1 MIIAVD
7 ERYKQKRNQTE
18 RQLRAVVEENTP
30 QEIKEPL
37 FPQDKPEAFTFCLN
51 KENMQRLNLWEWFRN
66 YAKEARVS
74 TAGIRGPQNILYP
87 WDTRFPINQV
97 GIALATLGKSL
108 VAKETAG
115 GKQIEKLAGCEV
127 RYNSQKYVELIA
139 RIQAAQ
145 GIRTY
150 VPNASGDENLISNS
164 VAFGATERDVSASGR
179 LPNASR
185 HYEELPIWMASFL
198 IFMLDLDG
206 GEHVTSSHS
215 VSTKNATKDLNNQG
229 SQYLPEESMRF
240 VNKIEEI
247 LKTAEAQGYSICF
260 SAVDDKHIDF
270 EQMAEL
276 HNGVKPYLEYL
287 KTGVATAANL
297 ALIREA
303 KPSIVV
309 DCVGGCMYRPMR
321 AIFERLHIA
330 DSVAWL
336 HIEPDPLYHN
346 IGKLDKNPKTGAA
359 EFYDLGCDFSI
370 LDVVKSVHYGDKLQE
385 QPIGTVIEATD
396 PDGDRLI
403 VCEIEAAARADALE
417 QLGVEFLKLDENRL
431 LTIYTP
437 NQAFL
442 MLMAFHT
449 KQLQAAGLW
458 ENHPRFM
465 IKTTPSALAW
475 DQWAAANDVAVL
487 NTPVGFKEIAAMLR
501 KVEVRLAADPDAPV
515 VVEDVQGQTVSLG
528 VQPRLIFA
536 GEESSGMI
544 TGPEELIRSQG
555 GRTALAM
562 REKSA
567 GEAMVLVT
575 ALAAHCKQE
584 GIALSD
590 YLADVFT
597 ANRITATFDA
607 REEITYYNESEPD
620 PEKLRAAKQ
629 EGEAIRDRNDI
640 FFLGIAIA
648 LRERKIDLEQARA
661 LLTDAMPELEFT
673 TLEDVR
679 FVGDGTYLKFRDKFV
694 EVRKSG
700 TDAKTKAYASGV
712 DKVECQRFAKAFGEA
727 SGEIPELYEALIGQT
742 YLAEVEAKA
751 RQIYDAFQSA

>member
-7 ERYKQKRNQTE
+7 EGYKEKRDLTE
-18 RQLRAVVEENTP
+18 RKLRAVVEENTP
-30 QEIKEPL
+30 PELREPL
-37 FPQDKPEAFTFCLN
+37 FPQDKPEAFTFWLD
-51 KENMQRLNLWEWFRN
+51 KESVERLNLWEWFRN

-108 VAKETAG
+108 VAKETAD
-115 GKQIEKLAGCEV
+115 GKPIEKLAACES

-150 VPNASGDENLISNS
+150 VSKAFQDENLSTK
-164 VAFGATERDVSASGR
+164 AATCGVTQREVNAPGTLLDVSR
-179 LPNASR
+179 R
-185 HYEELPIWMASFL
+185 YEMPIWMASFL

-215 VSTKNATKDLNNQG
+215 VSTKNATKDLNSQG
-229 SQYLPEESMRF
+229 GQYLPEESMRF

-247 LKTAEAQGYSICF
+247 LKTAEARGYAITF
-260 SAVDDKHIDF
+260 SAVDDEHIDF
-270 EQMAEL
+270 ERMAKL
-276 HNGVKPYLEYL
+276 HNGVKPYLDYL
-287 KTGVATAANL
+287 KTGVAREANL
-297 ALIREA
+297 NLIREE
-303 KPSIVV
+303 KPPIVV
-309 DCVGGCMYRPMR
+309 DCVGGCMYPPMH
-321 AIFERLHIA
+321 AIFERLRIA
-330 DSVAWL
+330 DSVKWL
-336 HIEPDPLYHN
+336 HVEPDPLYHN
-346 IGKLDKNPKTGAA
+346 IGKLNRNPKTGAA

-370 LDVVKSVHYGDKLQE
+370 PDVLKSVNYGDKLKE

-403 VCEIEAAARADALE
+403 VCEIEEVARADALA
-417 QLGVEFLKLDENRL
+417 QLGVEFLTLDENRL

-442 MLMAFHT
+442 MLMDFHT

-475 DQWAAANDVAVL
+475 DQWAAANGVAVL
-487 NTPVGFKEIAAMLR
+487 NVPVGFKEIAAMLR
-501 KVEVRLAADPDAPV
+501 KVEERLAADADAPV
-515 VVEDVQGQTVSLG
+515 VVEDVYGQTVSLG

-555 GRTALAM
+555 GRKALAM

-597 ANRITATFDA
+597 ANRITATCDV

-629 EGEAIRDRNDI
+629 EGEAKRDKNDI

-648 LRERKIDLEQARA
+648 LHEGKIDLEQARELFADA
-661 LLTDAMPELEFT
+661 LPELDFT

-712 DKVECQRFAKAFGEA
+712 DKADCQRFAKAFGET
-727 SGEIPELYEALIGQT
+727 SGELTELYEARISPS

-751 RQIYDAFQSA
+751 RRIYDAFQST